1 MDGYINYEID
11 FEYTIEW
18 LEKKNKLGWCVISA
32 PISRL

>member
-18 LEKKNKLGWCVISA
+18 LEKKKKQVRMVCY
-32 PISRL
+32 